1 MGGERAETR
10 PETEELERWVDRR
23 AAELDVDRTEVVERA
38 LAAYRV
44 LEAGGDAL
52 RSDAAGE
59 NAASELADLGTRVS
73 HLETELD
80 EKVTDLR
87 ERVVQV
93 KREAD
98 RRAAADDERPD
109 SDDAAAARATDAV
122 SDLGESL
129 STLESRVEAGFENY
143 EEVLEYLVDA
153 AEESEEKL
161 DAVAAAVVDLRRRA
175 SESARADAERTAA
188 TELKREANREGV
200 VRADCEACGESV
212 ALGLLEAPHCPHCDE
227 TFDGVRARSGLL
239 PFGSATLTT
248 GRPPALERLEETAD
262 ESAETPFEWSDRID
276 ETSAATAS
284 EAESA
289 DPTEQTE
296 SVESDAPREPA
307 EPVEA
312 GAGTD

>member
-1 MGGERAETR
+1 MGGERVETR
-10 PETEELERWVDRR
+10 PEAEELERWVDRK
-23 AAELDVDRTEVVERA
+23 AAELDVDRAEVVERA

-59 NAASELADLGTRVS
+59 NADSELADLGARVS
-73 HLETELD
+73 ELETELD

-161 DAVAAAVVDLRRRA
+161 DAVAAVVVDLRRRA
-175 SESARADAERTAA
+175 SERERADAERTAA

-200 VRADCEACGESV
+200 ARADCEACGESV
-212 ALGLLEAPHCPHCDE
+212 ALGLLESPYCPHCDE
-227 TFDGVRARSGLL
+227 TFDGIRARSGLL

-248 GRPPALERLEETAD
+248 GRPPALERLKETAG
-262 ESAETPFEWSDRID
+262 ESAETPFAGADDD
-276 ETSAATAS
+276 EADAATAS
-284 EAESA
+284 EAAEST

-296 SVESDAPREPA
+296 SAESDTPREPA
-307 EPVEA
+307 EPAEA